1 MCVCILLKS
10 GETFFH
16 ASCYFLFASLM
27 ADFDAEVNIHVTGDD
42 EVPDDSNL
50 ISDAPVAD
58 DVPLVGEAQ
67 ERSDKAM
74 DAIVEVPPAT
84 TGAEIIEEKFNQFSK
99 MYKMIGGYDVEAQ
112 LVMRERERLQARKVL
127 QKISKDKRN
136 EKRRLNRIKERVN
149 KIKNDALPELMHFM
163 MQSEVKRRGKAA
175 IAKCVAKSQSASKA
189 SSSKS

>member
-1 MCVCILLKS
+1 
-10 GETFFH
+10 
-16 ASCYFLFASLM
+16 M

-84 TGAEIIEEKFNQFSK
+84 TGAQIIEEKFNQFSK
-99 MYKMIGGYDVEAQ
+99 MYKMIGGYDVEA
-112 LVMRERERLQARKVL
+112 
-127 QKISKDKRN
+127 
-136 EKRRLNRIKERVN
+136 
-149 KIKNDALPELMHFM
+149 
-163 MQSEVKRRGKAA
+163 
-175 IAKCVAKSQSASKA
+175 
-189 SSSKS
+189 

>member
-10 GETFFH
+10 SETFFR
-16 ASCYFLFASLM
+16 ASCYFLIASLM

-163 MQSEVKRRGKAA
+163 MQNEVRRRDKAA

>member
-1 MCVCILLKS
+1 MLKS
-10 GETFFH
+10 SEAFFR

-84 TGAEIIEEKFNQFSK
+84 TGAQIIEEKFNQFSK
-99 MYKMIGGYDVEAQ
+99 MYKMIGGYDVEA
-112 LVMRERERLQARKVL
+112 
-127 QKISKDKRN
+127 
-136 EKRRLNRIKERVN
+136 
-149 KIKNDALPELMHFM
+149 
-163 MQSEVKRRGKAA
+163 
-175 IAKCVAKSQSASKA
+175 
-189 SSSKS
+189 